1 MRNPVCNNHFQ
12 VEWGGDRIGFMEVS
26 GLAMELAVVSF
37 REGASTESQP
47 RLMPGALGF
56 DPVVLRRALVPG
68 DNAFFEWIQ
77 TASFGTVER
86 RDVTVSLLDAAHQP
100 VVVWK
105 LRNAFPSRL
114 AYSPLQADG
123 NEVAVESLT
132 LVHEG
137 LVVQRV

>member
-1 MRNPVCNNHFQ
+1 
-12 VEWGGDRIGFMEVS
+12 VS
-26 GLAMELAVVSF
+26 QA
-37 REGASTESQP
+37 

>member
-37 REGASTESQP
+37 REGASPESQP
-47 RLMPGALGF
+47 RLLPGALGF